1 MVGPPIPWKKTAE
14 TPHLGVF
21 DETDDIRPGMGLEGA
36 AALRRFVERGGLLI
50 VEGATNQ
57 LPIDLG
63 FTPSVSI
70 TPARQLRARGAVF
83 RAQVVLQEARSPI
96 LYGYER
102 STFPVYFNQ
111 APLITVQVADTGVGA
126 RESEAQSDPALV
138 AERNRLRARPVLQFH
153 ARQDSLLVS
162 GLLVSG
168 EELTRKTAVAVAP
181 LGSGHVVYFAIRPF
195 WRWQTQGTFALAVN
209 AMANWNAL
217 SPPAGGTP
225 AVTTAAGT
233 GNRK

>member
-1 MVGPPIPWKKTAE
+1 
-14 TPHLGVF
+14 
-21 DETDDIRPGMGLEGA
+21 
-36 AALRRFVERGGLLI
+36 

-57 LPIDLG
+57 LPINLG
-63 FTPSVSI
+63 FTPTVSI
-70 TPARQLRARGAVF
+70 TDSRQLRARGGVF
-83 RAQVVLQEARSPI
+83 RVQVVAKEATSPI

-111 APLITVQVADTGVGA
+111 APLLTVQQADTSVSS

-168 EELTRKTAVAVAP
+168 DELTRKAAVAVAP

-209 AMANWNAL
+209 AIANWNAL
-217 SPPAGGTP
+217 SPAASASAP
-225 AVTTAAGT
+225 VTTDG
-233 GNRK
+233 GNGSRK

>member
-1 MVGPPIPWKKTAE
+1 
-14 TPHLGVF
+14 
-21 DETDDIRPGMGLEGA
+21 MGLEGA
-36 AALRRFVERGGLLI
+36 AALRKFVERGGLLL

-57 LPIDLG
+57 LPINLG
-63 FTPSVSI
+63 FTPTVSI
-70 TPARQLRARGAVF
+70 TDSRQLRARGAVF
-83 RAQVVLQEARSPI
+83 RAQVVTQEAKSPI

-111 APLITVQVADTGVGA
+111 APLLTVQQADTSVSS

-153 ARQDSLLVS
+153 ARADSLLVS

-168 EELTRKTAVAVAP
+168 EELTRKAAVAVAP

-209 AMANWNAL
+209 AIANWNAL
-217 SPPAGGTP
+217 SPMPGSTA
-225 AVTTAAGT
+225 AVTTDGSPEGA
-233 GNRK
+233 RK